1 MAYPNPTYTDSHYTF
16 TSPNNDRKYIKTLK
30 VIADFNAKGMLP
42 DRALVAENLHEPDP
56 TKPAAW
62 AATALAEDGYRAS
75 PRSNWGNSRWAALFQ
90 AGLITRW
97 RCHGNAVHYA
107 ITPKGIELLA
117 LARDNSTASFGGA
130 LVSKDGQRKAE
141 SFHDYD

>member
-1 MAYPNPTYTDSHYTF
+1 MPIKYTDSRYTF
-16 TSPNNDRKYIKTLK
+16 TSPNENRKYIKTLA
-30 VIADFNAKGMLP
+30 VIAEFNAKGMLP
-42 DRALVAENLHEPDP
+42 DRALVAANLHEPDP
-56 TKPAAW
+56 THITAQGAW
-62 AATALAEDGYRAS
+62 GKT
-75 PRSNWGNSRWAALFQ
+75 RSNWGNSRWAALFQ

-117 LARDNSTASFGGA
+117 LARDNSTAWCGGA

-141 SFHDYD
+141 SFHD